1 MVLSPGL
8 DLRGLIP
15 LSLFR
20 EHSQGGRVQVKD
32 FEVELPGLGL
42 GFPVAGLSFAV
53 VSGLS
58 SGFFRKRKKSRM
70 RMAAATPMIAG
81 TSIWRL
87 V

>member
-1 MVLSPGL
+1 MVLSPVL

-15 LSLFR
+15 YSLFR
-20 EHSQGGRVQVKD
+20 EYSRRGRVQVKD

-53 VSGLS
+53 VSGMG
-58 SGFFRKRKKSRM
+58 SGFFRKRKNSRM
-70 RMAAATPMIAG
+70 TMAAATPMIAG

-87 V
+87 L